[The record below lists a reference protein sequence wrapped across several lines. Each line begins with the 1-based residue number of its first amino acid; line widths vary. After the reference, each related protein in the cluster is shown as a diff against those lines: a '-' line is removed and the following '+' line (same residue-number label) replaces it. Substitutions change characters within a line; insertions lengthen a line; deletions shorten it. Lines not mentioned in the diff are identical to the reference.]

1 MVMQSP
7 LGLPPGGNYFDGY
20 EVRQVTA
27 NSLHI
32 TRRYVPV
39 WVIIVAIVGAFFFL
53 IGLVALLVRETEV
66 LTVTVYQQEE
76 GSYLDFSGVAAPAV
90 STSVNL
96 AIDRLLN
103 GAALGAPRRS
113 QAASAR

>member
-1 MVMQSP
+1 MSRLLAGSISRNISKSL

-39 WVIIVAIVGAFFFL
+39 WAIIVAIVGAFFFL

-66 LTVTVYQQEE
+66 LTVTAYQQEE
-76 GSYLDFSGVAAPAV
+76 APTWISPAWPPLR
-90 STSVNL
+90 SP
-96 AIDRLLN
+96 
-103 GAALGAPRRS
+103 PR
-113 QAASAR
+113 